1 MENDF
6 GQIINYIS
14 GGKGGIGREGFF
26 VTRACACARVQCL
39 VYFSS
44 YVSKIIFTRSEDF
57 SRVSFVFASCPIY
70 GEEVHERVT

>member
-14 GGKGGIGREGFF
+14 EGGIGEGFF
-26 VTRACACARVQCL
+26 VTYVRVCMCVCVQCL

-44 YVSKIIFTRSEDF
+44 RISKIIFTR
-57 SRVSFVFASCPIY
+57 VSA
-70 GEEVHERVT
+70 E

>member
-14 GGKGGIGREGFF
+14 EGGIGEGFF
-26 VTRACACARVQCL
+26 VTYVLVCVCVYVCVQCL

-44 YVSKIIFTRSEDF
+44 RISKIIFTR
-57 SRVSFVFASCPIY
+57 VSA
-70 GEEVHERVT
+70 E

>member
-14 GGKGGIGREGFF
+14 EGGIGEGFF
-26 VTRACACARVQCL
+26 VTYVLVCVCVQCL

-44 YVSKIIFTRSEDF
+44 RISKIIFTR
-57 SRVSFVFASCPIY
+57 VSA
-70 GEEVHERVT
+70 E

>member
-14 GGKGGIGREGFF
+14 EGGIGEGFF
-26 VTRACACARVQCL
+26 VTYVLVCVCVCVQCL

-44 YVSKIIFTRSEDF
+44 RISKIIFTR
-57 SRVSFVFASCPIY
+57 VSA
-70 GEEVHERVT
+70 E